1 MSVLDFML
9 NLPNTSIRVKEA
21 HILASRMLQ
30 LKSLI
35 GPFSS
40 ENASLVSSWVY
51 YTLGSLRHD
60 IFLKRR
66 VLMMR
71 SADMDSESIRI
82 GVKSMPAVKRLAE
95 LLLNAVILTYQD
107 SELIVCFPESSTERF
122 APPK

>member
-1 MSVLDFML
+1 
-9 NLPNTSIRVKEA
+9 
-21 HILASRMLQ
+21 
-30 LKSLI
+30 
-35 GPFSS
+35 
-40 ENASLVSSWVY
+40 
-51 YTLGSLRHD
+51 
-60 IFLKRR
+60 
-66 VLMMR
+66 MMR